1 MEIRKLALIH
11 KEGIKPPYYIK
22 KGDNVEFFLFN
33 EDGSIVRFDMESRNQ
48 LIEDEEHIEF
58 YKGNRAGNRDFFRL
72 VKDEDSKR

>member
-1 MEIRKLALIH
+1 MSTGWNMEIRKLALIH

-33 EDGSIVRFDMESRNQ
+33 EDGSIVRFDEY
-48 LIEDEEHIEF
+48 EEHIEF

-72 VKDEDSKR
+72 VKNENS